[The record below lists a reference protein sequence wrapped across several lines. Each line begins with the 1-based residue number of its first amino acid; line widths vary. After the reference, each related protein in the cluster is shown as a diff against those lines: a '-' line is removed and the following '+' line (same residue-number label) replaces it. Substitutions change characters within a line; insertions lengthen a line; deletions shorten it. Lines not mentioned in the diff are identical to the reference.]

1 MPNKPSSKVWKYYG
15 DNLDGQFAHCLL
27 CKYDPNKGVDL
38 HIKVNAGSTPA
49 LRNHMRWHHKKEFLD
64 MEAEESDE
72 RKEKAPLEDLVI
84 VKCNLE
90 LQTHSDTEL
99 LHFVC
104 SYGMTLIFKYNLTI

>member
-1 MPNKPSSKVWKYYG
+1 
-15 DNLDGQFAHCLL
+15 
-27 CKYDPNKGVDL
+27 
-38 HIKVNAGSTPA
+38 
-49 LRNHMRWHHKKEFLD
+49 

-104 SYGMTLIFKYNLTI
+104 SYGMTLIFKESACFHIHYVDAVSCLHIVYVDAVSCLHIVQVICYLVIT